1 MQKFIPETLVICKIP
16 PILNNVET
24 KSTKT
29 STKTKIWTCK
39 KNNSTKT
46 KIWTY
51 GFKSGYQVL
60 KLNTS

>member
-1 MQKFIPETLVICKIP
+1 MQKFIPETLAICKKP

-39 KNNSTKT
+39 KNNSF
-46 KIWTY
+46 TY